1 MDYKGIK
8 CPVCDK
14 PFTENDD
21 IVVCP
26 VCGAPY
32 HRGCYKEKGAC
43 IFTDLHESGKTWAP
57 PVPPDAPNTA
67 SELKDKECPN
77 CGTLNAHSALFCNIC
92 GTSLTGAPDEH
103 RNTGYNTQLGSSYF
117 QRIFGIYG
125 SYPLAIAAYNAGP
138 GNVNKWLRANGDPRT
153 GAIDMVEWIEAIPY
167 GETRNYVQR
176 VLENAVVYDL
186 MNPPRA
192 KSRGPANLSWYL
204 GRNRTG

>member
-103 RNTGYNTQLGSSYF
+103 RNTGYNTQQITRTIRTAITITITRTAVIPRRKTTQTIRAAALAACRSRSTPWAA
-117 QRIFGIYG
+117 QIPRNLLRIT
-125 SYPLAIAAYNAGP
+125 SPTA
-138 GNVNKWLRANGDPRT
+138 T
-153 GAIDMVEWIEAIPY
+153 
-167 GETRNYVQR
+167 
-176 VLENAVVYDL
+176 
-186 MNPPRA
+186 
-192 KSRGPANLSWYL
+192 
-204 GRNRTG
+204 